1 MTKKTLLALTII
13 YFSSIIS
20 GVLSLTFATSVSVDI
35 LNVIIHS
42 IPVVSIVSLVIL
54 LFYAV
59 AINLLLKPNLPQWN
73 TPGLAIILG
82 LNFFVLLTL
91 WRFLWWSMIIIF
103 G

>member
-1 MTKKTLLALTII
+1 MTKKALLAFTII

-20 GVLSLTFATSVSVDI
+20 GVLSLTFVTSVSVDI

-42 IPVVSIVSLVIL
+42 IPIVSIMSLVIL
-54 LFYAV
+54 LFYVV
-59 AINLLLKPNLPQWN
+59 AINLLHKPNLSQWN
-73 TPGLAIILG
+73 MPEIAIILG

-91 WRFLWWSMIIIF
+91 WRFLWWSMVILF